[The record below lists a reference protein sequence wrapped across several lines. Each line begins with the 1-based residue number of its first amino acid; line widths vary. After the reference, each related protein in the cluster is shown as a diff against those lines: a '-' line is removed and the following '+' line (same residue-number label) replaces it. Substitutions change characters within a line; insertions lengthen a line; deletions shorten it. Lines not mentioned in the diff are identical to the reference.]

1 MKRIML
7 AALAAIFASA
17 AAAQAA
23 PPTLGQWLARQ
34 RALAAQGPLDQES
47 AAFKALYADLATA
60 LAAGRAAHNADL
72 AAGRPPAA
80 CLPPQGQSQLDWNT
94 VNGWLRARP
103 EAEQTQS
110 LNEVIGRFLREKFPC
125 PR

>member
-1 MKRIML
+1 MKKIIL
-7 AALAAIFASA
+7 AALAAFVASA
-17 AAAQAA
+17 AVAQAA
-23 PPTLGQWLARQ
+23 PTTLGQWLARQ
-34 RALAAQGPLDQES
+34 RALAAQGPVDLES
-47 AAFKALYADLATA
+47 AAFKALYADVATA

-80 CLPPQGQSQLDWNT
+80 CLPPPGQQQLDWNT

-103 EAEQTQS
+103 EAEQAQS

-125 PR
+125 AR

>member
-1 MKRIML
+1 MKKIIL

-23 PPTLGQWLARQ
+23 PTTLGQWLARQ

-47 AAFKALYADLATA
+47 PAFKALYADLAAA
-60 LAAGRAAHNADL
+60 LAAGRAAYNADL
-72 AAGRPPAA
+72 AAGRAPAA
-80 CLPPQGQSQLDWNT
+80 CLPPQGQSKLDWND

-103 EAEQTQS
+103 EAEQAQS
-110 LNEVIGRFLREKFPC
+110 LN
-125 PR
+125 